1 MKSIGLLISG
11 LISCTVM
18 HIGCGTVI
26 RKLMEKDKPASFIR
40 SDNEQLQ
47 GIREDQESFNLV
59 GTKNKMDGGDQ
70 DKEEANG
77 LLSFF
82 ENHRELPQLI
92 KAVIILVP
100 PLMDFGSF
108 IWELLVS

>member
-40 SDNEQLQ
+40 SDNE
-47 GIREDQESFNLV
+47 
-59 GTKNKMDGGDQ
+59 
-70 DKEEANG
+70 
-77 LLSFF
+77 
-82 ENHRELPQLI
+82 
-92 KAVIILVP
+92 
-100 PLMDFGSF
+100 
-108 IWELLVS
+108 